1 MFKWLIVHLIYEYP
15 LKRAKK
21 WVEMDIMKK
30 VTQKDEVLKYLQ
42 CHEYI
47 TSMIAFKRFNIT
59 RLSAVVFGLRKQG
72 HDIHMKMKKGKNS
85 YYGVYSLH
93 D

>member
-1 MFKWLIVHLIYEYP
+1 MICEYP

-42 CHEYI
+42 CQDGI
-47 TSMIAFKRFNIT
+47 TSAIAFNLFGIT
-59 RLSAVVFGLRKQG
+59 RLAAVVFDLRKQG
-72 HDIHMKMKKGKNS
+72 HDIRMEMKKGKNS
-85 YYGVYSLH
+85 YFGVYTLH

>member
-1 MFKWLIVHLIYEYP
+1 MIYEYP
-15 LKRAKK
+15 LKRAEK

-30 VTQKDEVLKYLQ
+30 VTQKDEVLQYLQ

-47 TSMIAFKRFNIT
+47 TSMIAFNKFRIT
-59 RLSAVVFGLRKQG
+59 RLSAVVFDLRKQG
-72 HDIHMKMKKGKNS
+72 HDIRMEMKKGKNS
-85 YYGVYSLH
+85 YYGVYRLH

>member
-1 MFKWLIVHLIYEYP
+1 MIYGYS

-47 TSMIAFKRFNIT
+47 TSAIAFKRFNIT
-59 RLSAVVFGLRKQG
+59 RLAAVVFDLRKQG
-72 HDIHMKMKKGKNS
+72 HDIRMEMKKGKNS

>member
-1 MFKWLIVHLIYEYP
+1 
-15 LKRAKK
+15 
-21 WVEMDIMKK
+21 MDIMKK

-42 CHEYI
+42 IHEYI
-47 TSMIAFKRFNIT
+47 TSAIAFKRFNIT
-59 RLSAVVFGLRKQG
+59 RLAAVVFDLRKQG
-72 HDIHMKMKKGKNS
+72 HDIRMEMKKGKNS

>member
-1 MFKWLIVHLIYEYP
+1 
-15 LKRAKK
+15 
-21 WVEMDIMKK
+21 MDIMKK

-42 CHEYI
+42 CHGSI
-47 TSMIAFKRFNIT
+47 TSMIAFNLFGIT
-59 RLSAVVFGLRKQG
+59 RLAAVVFDLRKQG
-72 HDIHMKMKKGKNS
+72 HDIRMEMKKGKNS

>member
-1 MFKWLIVHLIYEYP
+1 
-15 LKRAKK
+15 
-21 WVEMDIMKK
+21 MDIMKK

-42 CHEYI
+42 FHGSI
-47 TSMIAFKRFNIT
+47 TSMIAFNLFGIT
-59 RLSAVVFGLRKQG
+59 RLSAVVFDLRKQG
-72 HDIHMKMKKGKNS
+72 HDIRMEMKKGKNS

>member
-1 MFKWLIVHLIYEYP
+1 MCEYP

-30 VTQKDEVLKYLQ
+30 VTQKDEVLQYLQ

-47 TSMIAFKRFNIT
+47 TSMIAFNKFRIT
-59 RLSAVVFGLRKQG
+59 RLSAIVFDLRKQG
-72 HDIHMKMKKGKNS
+72 HNIHMEMKKGKNS

>member
-1 MFKWLIVHLIYEYP
+1 
-15 LKRAKK
+15 
-21 WVEMDIMKK
+21 MDIMKK

-42 CHEYI
+42 CYGCI
-47 TSMIAFKRFNIT
+47 TSMIAFNLFGIT
-59 RLSAVVFGLRKQG
+59 RLAAVVFDLRKQG
-72 HDIHMKMKKGKNS
+72 HDIRMEMKKGKNS